1 MSVASAMVLY
11 AVLWFLTMFVVL
23 PIRLRT
29 QGDEGRVVPGTQA
42 GAPANFRPRRTMLIV
57 SLIALVLWAGL
68 VAVILWGG
76 IGIRDIDF
84 FGRMGPVGG

>member
-1 MSVASAMVLY
+1 MTIASGLVLY

-29 QGDEGRVVPGTQA
+29 QGDEGSVVPGTQA

-57 SLIALVLWAGL
+57 SLIAAAIWAAL
-68 VAVILWGG
+68 VAVLVWGD
-76 IGIRDIDF
+76 IGVRDIDIF
-84 FGRMGPVGG
+84 NRMGSTP